1 MVDNCVPQRQLG
13 SCSVTRPF
21 LSLRKVWLARLNRWL
36 VLAVGDYFQCSYC
49 FTSRISSKSDSVG
62 RVIFVNVNYE
72 YHYSSN
78 FYTYKPET
86 TNNKCKNQHFSP
98 LVGTALSHF
107 TSALT
112 HNRSTISGATH
123 RWTLPTQKKSQL
135 YEASM
140 DLVNSYV
147 RMRSLLTTPTNLNLC
162 HFGKI

>member
-1 MVDNCVPQRQLG
+1 MTTDAIYEKRGSDWSWQVSVVATTRWLQRDQI
-13 SCSVTRPF
+13 
-21 LSLRKVWLARLNRWL
+21 LSLCEGCGLRDYHLLCLATLGYSNL
-36 VLAVGDYFQCSYC
+36 MFC

-62 RVIFVNVNYE
+62 WVIFVNVNYE
-72 YHYSSN
+72 YHYRSN

-123 RWTLPTQKKSQL
+123 RWTLPTQKKR
-135 YEASM
+135 A
-140 DLVNSYV
+140 NST
-147 RMRSLLTTPTNLNLC
+147 RPAWILLTSMCACAPY
-162 HFGKI
+162 